1 MAAHSKGTSGKDI
14 AMVVGMMVALFA
26 IAGAALFHVMQTENH
41 KYEAGLRYSVQV
53 TPESMRDLSNEQ
65 LMANRKF
72 IDKALGKDDV
82 IPQVAELKIAQID
95 GIILER
101 ASQ

>member
-1 MAAHSKGTSGKDI
+1 MAAHSKGFSGKDI
-14 AMVVGMMVALFA
+14 AMAVGMMVALFA
-26 IAGAALFHVMQTENH
+26 IAGGAVFHVLKTENH
-41 KYEAGLRYSVQV
+41 KYEAGLRYAVQV
-53 TPESMRDLSNEQ
+53 APESMRELSNEQ

-101 ASQ
+101 AGQ